1 MADYRDDITDEQ
13 MAELRRMAKPCRFP
27 ADRPLWVWLGVMAV
41 AELLFAVAATYTF
54 IVGP

>member
-1 MADYRDDITDEQ
+1 MADYRDDITADQ
-13 MAELRRMAKPCRFP
+13 MAELRRMAKPYL
-27 ADRPLWVWLGVMAV
+27 DSRPLWVWLGVMLV

>member
-27 ADRPLWVWLGVMAV
+27 ADRPRWVWLGVMAV